1 MKFNCIGLVGILA
14 FLQVVDCLELNMIAA
29 ACLIVLGIQKRAVY
43 EKLVRKN
50 VMEELTDRQFVKEFR
65 FSKEEVV
72 RVIAALQWPPFFR
85 LQSRLVFSSELCLLM
100 VLYRFAFPST
110 LNKLEVMFGIP
121 STTCS
126 IIVNHGI
133 KMLKAKFGERLRSF
147 DVELVL
153 RNIHWYQESIS
164 KKSGGAATTCFGF
177 IDGTLVQVSRPKTN
191 SPHAGIRDQ
200 NNIQRALYSGHKRHH
215 GIKFQSF
222 VLHQFPTCCQRLT
235 EDC

>member
-1 MKFNCIGLVGILA
+1 
-14 FLQVVDCLELNMIAA
+14 
-29 ACLIVLGIQKRAVY
+29 
-43 EKLVRKN
+43 
-50 VMEELTDRQFVKEFR
+50 MEELTDRQFVKEFR

>member
-29 ACLIVLGIQKRAVY
+29 ACLIVLGIQKWAVY

-50 VMEELTDRQFVKEFR
+50 VMEELTGRQFVKECR

-72 RVIAALQWPPFFR
+72 RVSAALQWPPYFR

-147 DVELVL
+147 VVELVL
-153 RNIHWYQESIS
+153 RNIHW
-164 KKSGGAATTCFGF
+164 
-177 IDGTLVQVSRPKTN
+177 
-191 SPHAGIRDQ
+191 
-200 NNIQRALYSGHKRHH
+200 
-215 GIKFQSF
+215 
-222 VLHQFPTCCQRLT
+222 
-235 EDC
+235 